1 MMRRIFIAAA
11 VTWATLV
18 LVAAFAW
25 LRHPAQST
33 AASTTPTVVVVNGSG
48 TSAGT
53 SGQIAAVSQT
63 AATAHAT
70 TRTS

>member
-1 MMRRIFIAAA
+1 MIRRIFVAAA
-11 VTWATLV
+11 VTWATLA

-25 LRHPAQST
+25 LRHPAPT
-33 AASTTPTVVVVNGSG
+33 AASTPAVVVLNGSG
-48 TSAGT
+48 ASTGTS

-63 AATAHAT
+63 ATAHAT